1 MPSLNNGGNSRCQ
14 CGACD
19 RFFNSLGA
27 FDKHRTGD
35 FSPASARRCLDEA
48 EMLERGMAKN
58 ADGFWVTA
66 VVEGGFWGS
75 ASKPELED
83 PTEDLLGADD
93 DYEDLI

>member
-1 MPSLNNGGNSRCQ
+1 MPQLNNGGNSRCQ
-14 CGACD
+14 CGDCNQ
-19 RFFNSLGA
+19 FFNSLGA

-58 ADGFWVTA
+58 ADGFWVTSL
-66 VVEGGFWGS
+66 GGGVFWGS
-75 ASKPELED
+75 TGTTELKD
-83 PTEDLLGADD
+83 PTADLVGDD